1 MNFKTANIYRE
12 VCHQTMK
19 GKERDRNREG
29 ERERGEGRTTEQ
41 EISMAANVMNNI
53 SSVNPAN

>member
-1 MNFKTANIYRE
+1 MNFKTGNILRSLPPDNERE
-12 VCHQTMK
+12 I
-19 GKERDRNREG
+19 
-29 ERERGEGRTTEQ
+29 ERERDGERRERTTEQ

>member
-1 MNFKTANIYRE
+1 MNFKTGNIL
-12 VCHQTMK
+12 
-19 GKERDRNREG
+19 RDLAPDN
-29 ERERGEGRTTEQ
+29 EREREREGTAEQ

>member
-1 MNFKTANIYRE
+1 MNFKTANILRSLPP
-12 VCHQTMK
+12 
-19 GKERDRNREG
+19 DN
-29 ERERGEGRTTEQ
+29 ERERGRRSASEQ

>member
-1 MNFKTANIYRE
+1 MNFKTGNILRSLPPDNE
-12 VCHQTMK
+12 GK
-19 GKERDRNREG
+19 GRDRNREG
-29 ERERGEGRTTEQ
+29 KREREEGRTTEQ

>member
-1 MNFKTANIYRE
+1 MNFKTGNILRSLAP
-12 VCHQTMK
+12 
-19 GKERDRNREG
+19 DN
-29 ERERGEGRTTEQ
+29 EREIESEREAERTTEQ